1 MTRQADKIQEA
12 EGRDQSVFVRRW
24 GQVGFV
30 LLSVGVAAVLIF
42 SVQASG
48 FKQALSFIAF
58 GLALSGASLLVGGLI
73 GFLFGIPRKLQEQP
87 DLKEKEKEAEGREG
101 TAQRSLYGGNT
112 NLEQISDW
120 LTKILVG
127 VGLTQITAIGTAIS
141 DARAFALAGFGGLPA
156 SGEFGTA
163 LILHFLVS
171 GFLVGYLWTRIYL
184 GRALTEAEQTVEL
197 KREIDSLRQTSLANA
212 HALELASRQL
222 LLEKEPVDQEELDK
236 AIKGA
241 SADIRAAIF
250 YRAYNQRTQN
260 WRSRAKKPLMERT
273 IPLFRALANSDTA
286 RQYHNNFGQL
296 GFALKDQRTPD
307 WQGAADALTEAIQI
321 RGDQVKEENWYL
333 YEFARALCR
342 INLDSDFL
350 ANRASSPDKKQA
362 ILHDVTLGKR
372 WLIASGAEMDE
383 TLERWI
389 KLNP

>member
-1 MTRQADKIQEA
+1 MTGQATNIQEPD
-12 EGRDQSVFVRRW
+12 GRDQGVFVRRW
-24 GQVGFV
+24 GQVGVV
-30 LLSVGVAAVLIF
+30 LLTAGVLAVLVF

-87 DLKEKEKEAEGREG
+87 DPKEKDEGSEGREVA
-101 TAQRSLYGGNT
+101 AQRSLYGGNT

-127 VGLTQITAIGTAIS
+127 VGLTQIAGIGTAIS
-141 DARAFALAGFGGLPA
+141 NARAFAQAGFGGLPA

-212 HALELASRQL
+212 LALELASRQL
-222 LLEKEPVDQEELDK
+222 LLEKDPVDQDELDK

-250 YRAYNQRTQN
+250 YRAYNQRSQN
-260 WRSRAKKPLMERT
+260 WRSRTKKPLMERT
-273 IPLFRALANSDTA
+273 IPLFRALANCDTA
-286 RQYHNNFGQL
+286 RQYHKNFGQL

-307 WQGAADALTEAIQI
+307 WQGAAEALTAAIQI
-321 RGDQVKEENWYL
+321 RGEKVREDWYI

-342 INLDSDFL
+342 INLDPDFQ
-350 ANRASSPDKKQA
+350 ANRPSSPENKQE
-362 ILHDVTLGKR
+362 ILNDVTLGKR
-372 WLIASGAEMDE
+372 WATAAGADIEE
-383 TLERWI
+383 SITKWCE
-389 KLNP
+389 LNP